1 MGVSACGRQRQF
13 CGGTMRRARR
23 SGVSIGEF
31 PVIVTGRS
39 RALRFA
45 TGGRGLGLLAGR
57 LNSSPITKKTT
68 HMKIIKPTIKLW
80 LCLAALPLG
89 VFAQN
94 PTSVPTPTTTPGTYS
109 TTSGMHE
116 VTFGAV
122 GVSNKEMDDSFG
134 GVNLS
139 LGSYVSDTLEIV
151 VRQSVNYS
159 NPQNGGSAWNGST
172 RLALDENFGSGA
184 SVRPFLGVNFG
195 GIYGDQVRDSF
206 AAGIE
211 GGAKF
216 YIHPRTFV
224 FLMAEYAW
232 TFRHS
237 SAINDRFDDGQ
248 FNWNAGI
255 GFNF

>member
-1 MGVSACGRQRQF
+1 
-13 CGGTMRRARR
+13 
-23 SGVSIGEF
+23 
-31 PVIVTGRS
+31 
-39 RALRFA
+39 
-45 TGGRGLGLLAGR
+45 
-57 LNSSPITKKTT
+57 
-68 HMKIIKPTIKLW
+68 MKIKPTIKL
-80 LCLAALPLG
+80 CLGLAAAALPLG

-94 PTSVPTPTTTPGTYS
+94 PTSVPTPNSGTYN
-109 TTSGMHE
+109 TTKGMTE

-122 GVSNKEMDDSFG
+122 GVSNKELDDSFG
-134 GVNLS
+134 GVNVS
-139 LGSYVSDTLEIV
+139 LGSYVSDTLEVV

-159 NPQNGGSAWNGST
+159 NPQNAGSAWNGST
-172 RLALDENFGSGA
+172 RLALDENFGPGA
-184 SVRPFLGVNFG
+184 AVRPFLGVNFG

-224 FLMAEYAW
+224 FVMAEYAW

-248 FNWNAGI
+248 FNWNAGV
-255 GFNF
+255 GFNC